1 MKKILGR
8 YDILIT
14 IALFLSM
21 IPAEYNETF
30 ALLEEQ
36 TLSARQLL
44 RMSGG
49 DQEQTSFSQDQIF
62 IVNTDEQF
70 FEEYG
75 SFPLRRTDI
84 ARIASQLDAMG
95 AKVIAL
101 DVLMDFPSS
110 YDEDPETAERLGAT
124 GKSLLVSQA
133 QIVDGKFKAMNYPT
147 VGLRDSA
154 KSGYTNIS
162 SSSSIVTSLSKLKV
176 RDDTLEV
183 NDGWPFAVQALA
195 MYYEAE
201 PALIKEGKQTFLTIG
216 EQVKVPLD
224 HFGQFHIDFPSL
236 PTGTT
241 FLSETAGVS
250 AMEILDLDEDELEDM
265 AYLFDGKIVVV
276 GDTSEVS
283 HDWFDTPVGMVYGVE
298 IIADSIHTLMK
309 GAPLQPATQ
318 DQEFMVL
325 MAMMVAMLLISFI
338 NKPAISFVFTALLF
352 SGYSYLAGKLYID
365 HGMVFSM
372 SYVMVAAFLSYL
384 VINLRHYLLERDQKG
399 FVTAAFGQYLSPDV
413 VDALVKDPSKMSL
426 GGESRE
432 MTAFFSDVASFS
444 TISEKLTPAELVGLL
459 NEYLTA
465 MCDIIA
471 ETGGTI
477 DKFEGDAIIA
487 FWGAPL
493 EQPDHAVRACY
504 SIIDQQKFLV
514 PFRQEQIDK
523 GWLPVDFTVRMG
535 VNTGMMIVGNM
546 GSSQR
551 MDYTMMGDSVN
562 LAARLEGANKFYK
575 NHQMISE
582 STYEQ
587 AKDFIDTRELD
598 TIRVVGKNEPVTVY
612 DVLDRKNQTT
622 GVMADVVPI
631 YLQGLQ
637 KYKEM
642 DFVGAQQLFRKALTV
657 LEGDGPSITYVDRC
671 QHFIDNPPEADWDGV
686 WTHTEKG

>member
-14 IALFLSM
+14 IALFLAM

-36 TLSARQLL
+36 TLSFRQIL
-44 RMSGG
+44 RMTSG
-49 DQEQTSFSQDQIF
+49 DPEQTSFSSDDI
-62 IVNTDEQF
+62 IMVNTDEAF
-70 FEEYG
+70 FAEYG

-84 ARIASQLDAMG
+84 AQIASQLDKMG
-95 AKVIAL
+95 ARVIAL

-110 YDEDPETAERLGAT
+110 YNEDPETAEMLRET
-124 GKSLLVSQA
+124 GKALLVSQA
-133 QIVDGKFKAMNYPT
+133 QIVDGKFQGMNYPT
-147 VGLRDSA
+147 EAYRDAA

-162 SSSSIVTSLSKLKV
+162 SSSSIITSLSKLKV
-176 RDDTLEV
+176 RDDTIEV
-183 NDGWPFAVQALA
+183 TDGWPFAVQALS
-195 MYYEAE
+195 MYYGAE
-201 PALIKEGKQTFLTIG
+201 PALVKEGKKTYLTIG
-216 EQVKVPLD
+216 DMVKVPLD
-224 HFGQFHIDFPSL
+224 HHNQFHIDFPAL
-236 PTGTT
+236 PNGTQ
-241 FLSETAGVS
+241 FLYETAGMS
-250 AMEILDLDEDELEDM
+250 AMEILDLDEDEVEDYS
-265 AYLFDGKIVVV
+265 YLFDGKIVVV

-298 IIADSIHTLMK
+298 IIADSIHTLMR
-309 GAPLQPATQ
+309 GAPLQPAS
-318 DQEFMVL
+318 QELEYLVL
-325 MAMMVAMLLISFI
+325 VVVMTLMLMLSFI
-338 NKPAISFVFTALLF
+338 TSPTIKFLLTALIF
-352 SGYSYLAGKLYID
+352 VAYGGVVTKLYID
-365 HGMVFSM
+365 QGTVFAM
-372 SYVMVAAFLSYL
+372 SYVLVAAFLSYL

-444 TISEKLTPAELVGLL
+444 TISEKLTPGELVALL

-471 ETGGTI
+471 GTGGTI

-504 SIIDQQKFLV
+504 SVIDQQKFLV
-514 PFRQEQIDK
+514 PFREEQIKK
-523 GWLPVDFTVRMG
+523 GWLPVEFRVRMG
-535 VNTGMMIVGNM
+535 VNSGPMIVGNM
-546 GSSQR
+546 GSKQR

-575 NHQMISE
+575 NHSMISE
-582 STYEQ
+582 STYAQ
-587 AKDFIDTRELD
+587 AKDFIDVRELD
-598 TIRVVGKNEPVTVY
+598 SIRVVGKKEPVTVY
-612 DVLDRKNQTT
+612 DVLERKNQTS
-622 GVMADVVPI
+622 GKMAEVVPI
-631 YLQGLQ
+631 YLRGLEL
-637 KYKEM
+637 YKQL
-642 DFVGAQQLFRKALTV
+642 DFVAAQQEFRKALAI
-657 LEGDGPSITYVDRC
+657 LENDGPSLTYVDRC
-671 QHFIDNPPEADWDGV
+671 QHFIDNPPAPDWDGV

>member
-195 MYYEAE
+195 MYYETE

-224 HFGQFHIDFPSL
+224 HFGQFHI
-236 PTGTT
+236 
-241 FLSETAGVS
+241 
-250 AMEILDLDEDELEDM
+250 
-265 AYLFDGKIVVV
+265 
-276 GDTSEVS
+276 
-283 HDWFDTPVGMVYGVE
+283 
-298 IIADSIHTLMK
+298 
-309 GAPLQPATQ
+309 
-318 DQEFMVL
+318 
-325 MAMMVAMLLISFI
+325 
-338 NKPAISFVFTALLF
+338 
-352 SGYSYLAGKLYID
+352 
-365 HGMVFSM
+365 
-372 SYVMVAAFLSYL
+372 
-384 VINLRHYLLERDQKG
+384 
-399 FVTAAFGQYLSPDV
+399 
-413 VDALVKDPSKMSL
+413 
-426 GGESRE
+426 
-432 MTAFFSDVASFS
+432 
-444 TISEKLTPAELVGLL
+444 
-459 NEYLTA
+459 
-465 MCDIIA
+465 
-471 ETGGTI
+471 
-477 DKFEGDAIIA
+477 
-487 FWGAPL
+487 
-493 EQPDHAVRACY
+493 
-504 SIIDQQKFLV
+504 
-514 PFRQEQIDK
+514 
-523 GWLPVDFTVRMG
+523 
-535 VNTGMMIVGNM
+535 
-546 GSSQR
+546 
-551 MDYTMMGDSVN
+551 
-562 LAARLEGANKFYK
+562 
-575 NHQMISE
+575 
-582 STYEQ
+582 
-587 AKDFIDTRELD
+587 
-598 TIRVVGKNEPVTVY
+598 
-612 DVLDRKNQTT
+612 
-622 GVMADVVPI
+622 
-631 YLQGLQ
+631 
-637 KYKEM
+637 
-642 DFVGAQQLFRKALTV
+642 
-657 LEGDGPSITYVDRC
+657 
-671 QHFIDNPPEADWDGV
+671 
-686 WTHTEKG
+686 